1 MAEWDQ
7 HASLRV
13 IALIFFTS
21 LLACVYVYTCD
32 KKQALAS
39 RQPED
44 HFATLIYSIPYGWR
58 LRLMFNWVCKVKLLF
73 LTTARGE
80 HNCKLFV
87 TKCVQLTPFMHVC
100 LLYRYAKR
108 LVHLPHTSLLVT
120 SLQPAG
126 TNIIA
131 CLKTWRDFWTLSETQ
146 SITIGSKY
154 LKNVQLFSSN
164 EKNVRLF
171 TKEITYAPWIWT
183 FLDIIKICCNLIS

>member
-1 MAEWDQ
+1 MLWFIWSTTRPRKIGDRLKYSSLKNTSLFSFAEWDQ

-21 LLACVYVYTCD
+21 LLASVCVYTCD
-32 KKQALAS
+32 KKQALANC
-39 RQPED
+39 QPED

-58 LRLMFNWVCKVKLLF
+58 LRLMFNWVCKMKLLF

-108 LVHLPHTSLLVT
+108 LVHLPHTSLLVK

-126 TNIIA
+126 TNIYSLHTDVA
-131 CLKTWRDFWTLSETQ
+131 
-146 SITIGSKY
+146 
-154 LKNVQLFSSN
+154 
-164 EKNVRLF
+164 
-171 TKEITYAPWIWT
+171 
-183 FLDIIKICCNLIS
+183 